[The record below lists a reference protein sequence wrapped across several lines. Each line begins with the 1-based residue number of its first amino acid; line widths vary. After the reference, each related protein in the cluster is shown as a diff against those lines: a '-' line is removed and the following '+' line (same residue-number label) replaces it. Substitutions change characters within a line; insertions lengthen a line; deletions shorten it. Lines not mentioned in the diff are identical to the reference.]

1 VKKTIKNIA
10 LVLVMGIMLVLLTG
24 CGGNKLVATKA
35 SEDDTMGKY
44 NEKIEITFKNN
55 KANEI
60 KMTYEFEDKSNAD
73 SMYSSLNLGMAMAGE
88 EVEGL
93 KVEQDDKKV
102 IMTMD
107 SKAFEE
113 QEGTND
119 EEMTKDALKAKLEE
133 QGYKVK

>member
-1 VKKTIKNIA
+1 MKKTIKNIA

-24 CGGNKLVATKA
+24 CGGNKLVATKT

-73 SMYSSLNLGMAMAGE
+73 SMYSLLNLGMAMAGE

>member
-1 VKKTIKNIA
+1 
-10 LVLVMGIMLVLLTG
+10 
-24 CGGNKLVATKA
+24 
-35 SEDDTMGKY
+35 MGKY
-44 NEKIEITFKNN
+44 NERIEITFKNN

-73 SMYSSLNLGMAMAGE
+73 SMYSLLNLGMAMAGE